1 MRKYFI
7 APAFFIIIMPVT
19 ATAQSAAATTTAMSA
34 PHDTALTLPA
44 SPFADA
50 APVDNAQLSAVTGQS
65 DLSQVIRAQNT
76 STVSGNSVNGHS
88 ETGTIS
94 FEPNSF
100 QNLNGLSLLSANTGN
115 NVSIN
120 SSLNV
125 NVAINQ

>member
-1 MRKYFI
+1 MRILFI
-7 APAFFIIIMPVT
+7 GPALLAAIVPVS
-19 ATAQSAAATTTAMSA
+19 ATAQTTPPA
-34 PHDTALTLPA
+34 PPA
-44 SPFADA
+44 PPVQAGPFGAA
-50 APVDNAQLSAVTGQS
+50 APVDNAQLGAVTGQS

-94 FEPNSF
+94 FDPNSF

>member
-1 MRKYFI
+1 MRILFI
-7 APAFFIIIMPVT
+7 GATLLAVATPAI
-19 ATAQSAAATTTAMSA
+19 AAAQAVPSVPA
-34 PHDTALTLPA
+34 PSPFEAADAVDDTAL
-44 SPFADA
+44 
-50 APVDNAQLSAVTGQS
+50 NAVTGQS

-76 STVSGNSVNGHS
+76 GVVSGNSVNGHS

-94 FEPNSF
+94 FDSSAF

-125 NVAINQ
+125 NVAINR

>member
-1 MRKYFI
+1 MRILFLGAALMTAA
-7 APAFFIIIMPVT
+7 APAMAF
-19 ATAQSAAATTTAMSA
+19 AQTVPAA
-34 PHDTALTLPA
+34 PI
-44 SPFADA
+44 ADA
-50 APVDNAQLSAVTGQS
+50 QTTPFGSATPVDNALLGTVTGQS
-65 DLSQVIRAQNT
+65 DLSQVIRAQNS
-76 STVSGNSVNGHS
+76 STVSGNSVSGHS

-94 FEPNSF
+94 FDQNSF

>member
-1 MRKYFI
+1 MRILFI
-7 APAFFIIIMPVT
+7 GPALLAAVLPVA
-19 ATAQSAAATTTAMSA
+19 ATAQSAPSST
-34 PHDTALTLPA
+34 PVQA
-44 SPFADA
+44 SPFGTA
-50 APVDNAQLSAVTGQS
+50 APVDNAQLGAVTGQS

-94 FEPNSF
+94 FDPNSF
-100 QNLNGLSLLSANTGN
+100 QNLNGLSLLTANTGN

>member
-1 MRKYFI
+1 MRILFI
-7 APAFFIIIMPVT
+7 GPALL
-19 ATAQSAAATTTAMSA
+19 AAALPVAAAAQGA
-34 PHDTALTLPA
+34 PPA
-44 SPFADA
+44 PPVQANPFGAA
-50 APVDNAQLSAVTGQS
+50 APVDNAQLGAVTGQS

-94 FEPNSF
+94 FDPNSF

>member
-1 MRKYFI
+1 MRILFI
-7 APAFFIIIMPVT
+7 GPALLAAVLPVA
-19 ATAQSAAATTTAMSA
+19 ATAQSAPSST
-34 PHDTALTLPA
+34 PVQA
-44 SPFADA
+44 SPFGTA
-50 APVDNAQLSAVTGQS
+50 APVDNAQLGAVTGQS

-88 ETGTIS
+88 ETGTIN
-94 FEPNSF
+94 FDPNSF

>member
-1 MRKYFI
+1 MRNLFI
-7 APAFFIIIMPVT
+7 GPALLAAVLPV
-19 ATAQSAAATTTAMSA
+19 AAAAQGA
-34 PHDTALTLPA
+34 PPPTPVPA
-44 SPFADA
+44 PPFGA
-50 APVDNAQLSAVTGQS
+50 APPVDNAQLGAVTGQS

-76 STVSGNSVNGHS
+76 STVSGNSVNGPS

-94 FEPNSF
+94 FDPTSF

-125 NVAINQ
+125 NVAINR

>member
-1 MRKYFI
+1 MRILFI
-7 APAFFIIIMPVT
+7 GAVLLAAVPAPAL
-19 ATAQSAAATTTAMSA
+19 AQAAPAA
-34 PHDTALTLPA
+34 P
-44 SPFADA
+44 FGGA
-50 APVDNAQLSAVTGQS
+50 APVDNALLGAVTGQS

-94 FEPNSF
+94 FNPNSF

-125 NVAINQ
+125 NVAINR

>member
-1 MRKYFI
+1 MRILFFGAALFI
-7 APAFFIIIMPVT
+7 ATAP
-19 ATAQSAAATTTAMSA
+19 ATAVAQAASAAVPAQAAPVQAT
-34 PHDTALTLPA
+34 
-44 SPFADA
+44 PFGGA
-50 APVDNAQLSAVTGQS
+50 APVDNALLGTVTGQS

-94 FEPNSF
+94 FDPNSF

>member
-1 MRKYFI
+1 MRILFI
-7 APAFFIIIMPVT
+7 VPALLVAVVPGP
-19 ATAQSAAATTTAMSA
+19 ATAQAAPPAPLVPSGPFGAAT
-34 PHDTALTLPA
+34 
-44 SPFADA
+44 
-50 APVDNAQLSAVTGQS
+50 PVDNAQLGAVTGQS

-76 STVSGNSVNGHS
+76 GTVSGNSVNGHS

-94 FEPNSF
+94 FDPSSF

-125 NVAINQ
+125 NVAINR